1 MSHYS
6 GLENHIQSLESKH
19 HDVETMIEDELK
31 RPHPDDHRLHEL
43 KKEKLKIRDE
53 MMKHKIH

>member
-6 GLENHIQSLESKH
+6 GLESHIQSLESKH
-19 HDVETMIEDELK
+19 HDVEAMIEDELK
-31 RPHPDDHRLHEL
+31 RPHPDDQRLHEL